1 MRPVK
6 EIISELESYESNDGN
21 WLRLDELI
29 SELWETGNPESGMDV
44 LFAIFEKNPT
54 EDGAG
59 VFWSILHGLETLDY
73 EESLYNSLMNKP
85 SHMAIT
91 MLNRIE
97 NSESD
102 KIMGNSIS
110 ELKHF
115 IKNNPKTELELLDEI

>member
-6 EIISELESYESNDGN
+6 EIISELESYESNHGN
-21 WLRLDELI
+21 WLQLDELV

-44 LFAIFEKNPT
+44 LFAIFEKKPT
-54 EDGAG
+54 EDGEG
-59 VFWSILHGLETLDY
+59 VFWSILHGLETLNY
-73 EESLYNSLMNKP
+73 EESLYESLMKKP
-85 SHMAIT
+85 SHMTIT

-102 KIMGNSIS
+102 KIMGKSIS
-110 ELKHF
+110 KLKHF